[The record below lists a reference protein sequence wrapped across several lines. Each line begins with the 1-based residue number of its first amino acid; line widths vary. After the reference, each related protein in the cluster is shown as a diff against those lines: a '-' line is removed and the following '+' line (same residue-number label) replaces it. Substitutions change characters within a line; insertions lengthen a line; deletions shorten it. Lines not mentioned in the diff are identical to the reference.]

1 MDGEA
6 FNVDSQQIGAGGGE
20 REPRIV
26 PLVGSPRG
34 AQIRYSNW
42 SMDPATEWQGDRI
55 LLLHRALFRRCAA
68 FNLPTQTH
76 GRRRRLRSV
85 AAPQLVAPVF
95 TS

>member
-26 PLVGSPRG
+26 PLVGNPRG

-42 SMDPATEWQGDRI
+42 SMDPATEWRKTI
-55 LLLHRALFRRCAA
+55 A
-68 FNLPTQTH
+68 H
-76 GRRRRLRSV
+76 GVSRV
-85 AAPQLVAPVF
+85 KQL
-95 TS
+95 